1 MNTVLLIGLI
11 FALQLVCLIYATAKT
26 KEQKNRTSYY
36 LASKKLTFWPLVMTF
51 IATLIGG
58 GSTLGAAEEAYNHG
72 YIIFLYPLGGLVG
85 FILIAFWL
93 GKKLHSLKVS
103 TLAQILEE
111 AFQSTS
117 LRKIAS
123 ILSIV
128 ALFSIFIGQIIA
140 TRKFL
145 ISLDI
150 SNDWILI
157 GFWILVAF
165 YTSWGGL
172 KAVAYTDV
180 IQGLFFMA
188 VFISIVIFLDKPVLV
203 NSLAPLFHTADYHID
218 KYSSWFFLPM
228 LFMLIEQDVAQRCF
242 GANDSKTVKKAALVA
257 AIVSF
262 FISMIPICLGSSVR
276 FHNLN
281 LPLGSSVLICAVQEF
296 MSPVMAAFAGSAVV
310 AAIVS
315 TADSQLN
322 AISSNIACD
331 FSKKLSIN
339 GIRKMTML
347 VSLVAIG
354 LSYLFENVIDV
365 IMFSLEL
372 YISVCFVSILFA
384 LYGKEHKKQA
394 AYCSMIFGL
403 IAFIFLKMIHT
414 KHLPTA
420 LISLVISFI
429 GYLLSFFVRKVLK
442 VSGKRTI

>member
-11 FALQLVCLIYATAKT
+11 FGLQIVCLIYASIKT
-26 KEQKNRTSYY
+26 KEQKDRTSYY
-36 LASKKLTFWPLVMTF
+36 LASKNLTFWPLVMTF

-103 TLAQILEE
+103 TLAQILEDT
-111 AFQSTS
+111 FQSTS

-123 ILSIV
+123 VLSII

-145 ISLDI
+145 VSLDI

-157 GFWILVAF
+157 GFWMLVAF

-188 VFISIVIFLDKPVLV
+188 VFISIVIFLDKPVLIH
-203 NSLAPLFHTADYHID
+203 SLAPLFHTADYNID

-228 LFMLIEQDVAQRCF
+228 LFMLIEQDVAQRCL
-242 GANDSKTVKKAALVA
+242 GAYDSKTVKKAALVA
-257 AIVSF
+257 AVVSF
-262 FISMIPICLGSSVR
+262 LISMIPICLGSSAR

-296 MSPVMAAFAGSAVV
+296 MSPVMAAFAGSAVI

-331 FSKKLSIN
+331 FSKSLSIN

-347 VSLVAIG
+347 VSFFAIA

-372 YISVCFVSILFA
+372 NISVCFISILHA
-384 LYGKEHKKQA
+384 LYGKKHKKSA
-394 AYCSMIFGL
+394 AYSSMICGL
-403 IAFIFLKMIHT
+403 LAFIFLKLIHT
-414 KHLPTA
+414 NHLPTA
-420 LISLVISFI
+420 LLSILISYL
-429 GYLLSFFVRKVLK
+429 GYLAPLLIHKAFTMN
-442 VSGKRTI
+442 GKRAS